1 MSCQIFIRCGYLLGR
16 FSYWSHFLAYDPY
29 GVHQCILF
37 HFLGVGMG
45 LHLTRNVCLYDVHLG
60 HLVSNTLFVLSVQ
73 CQSPCPSLVSLSL
86 SLIWDSLGS
95 LGSIHHGIHLL
106 IIIWG
111 EMFLLQFGE
120 IITGRMDLL
129 HFLNNIITDIMYWL
143 ASTSDFPHWDFTEN
157 GNGAAVSI
165 KYIIICIVYNHLVIC
180 FILLFFCS
188 SVILRSTD
196 NGNGAASIKDIS
208 RTLPTLKGFL
218 HTYHR
223 YLRHVAVSAYDI
235 LPHSLTQNGTRAAT
249 TISVLHRFL
258 LTYWTEAPSAS
269 SVRTYL
275 QLLGLWHKQ
284 CWRLI
289 PLSPL
294 HRCIQCLLDSVS
306 PCETSTWSVDVP
318 LLFTK
323 SFI

>member
-1 MSCQIFIRCGYLLGR
+1 MSCQIFIRCGCLLGR

-73 CQSPCPSLVSLSL
+73 CQSPCPSLVSISL
-86 SLIWDSLGS
+86 SLIWDNLGS
-95 LGSIHHGIHLL
+95 LGSIHHGIHLF

-111 EMFLLQFGE
+111 EMFLPQFGE

-165 KYIIICIVYNHLVIC
+165 NYNHGSWSFV
-180 FILLFFCS
+180 LFCYFFAQVS
-188 SVILRSTD
+188 FSAALTMVMGQRASKTSAEPSLHLR
-196 NGNGAASIKDIS
+196 
-208 RTLPTLKGFL
+208 
-218 HTYHR
+218 
-223 YLRHVAVSAYDI
+223 
-235 LPHSLTQNGTRAAT
+235 
-249 TISVLHRFL
+249 
-258 LTYWTEAPSAS
+258 AS
-269 SVRTYL
+269 STHTT
-275 QLLGLWHKQ
+275 G
-284 CWRLI
+284 
-289 PLSPL
+289 
-294 HRCIQCLLDSVS
+294 
-306 PCETSTWSVDVP
+306 T
-318 LLFTK
+318 
-323 SFI
+323 